1 MPNAPNTF
9 VLAAG
14 KAPIYDRQE
23 LPIQKLM
30 DIDFK
35 CPHCEQDLSA
45 DANDAGTEIE
55 CPACHQTIVIPQPT
69 AADAAGNPPSAESA
83 AAKDEKHFAVPLR
96 DKPGDSLIA
105 KPLPSLEAAAKESVK
120 LRIKTIRHSDCVE
133 VGKDHFDEAVTRF
146 LEKVGE
152 PNVVSISTFNYTH
165 MDLATR
171 DWVTDYGVLVVYRG

>member
-1 MPNAPNTF
+1 
-9 VLAAG
+9 
-14 KAPIYDRQE
+14 
-23 LPIQKLM
+23 M
-30 DIDFK
+30 DIEFK

-55 CPACHQTIVIPQPT
+55 CPACHQNIVIPQPV
-69 AADAAGNPPSAESA
+69 AVDGAGAPAPAPQAPKE
-83 AAKDEKHFAVPLR
+83 ERHFSVPVR

-105 KPLPSLEAAAKESVK
+105 KPLLSLEAAAKEGVK

-133 VGKDHFDEAVTRF
+133 VGKDHFDESVTKF
-146 LEKVGE
+146 LEKIGE
-152 PNVVSISTFNYTH
+152 ANVVSISTFNYTH

>member
-1 MPNAPNTF
+1 
-9 VLAAG
+9 
-14 KAPIYDRQE
+14 
-23 LPIQKLM
+23 M
-30 DIDFK
+30 DIEFK
-35 CPHCEQDLSA
+35 CPQCEQDLSA

-55 CPACHQTIVIPQPT
+55 CPACHANIVIPQGTPVE
-69 AADAAGNPPSAESA
+69 AGAPASPPNRE
-83 AAKDEKHFAVPLR
+83 EKHFSVPVR

-105 KPLPSLEAAAKESVK
+105 KPLPSLEASAKEGVK

-133 VGKDHFDEAVTRF
+133 VGKDHFDEFVTKF
-146 LEKVGE
+146 LDKIGE

>member
-1 MPNAPNTF
+1 MLSRN
-9 VLAAG
+9 L
-14 KAPIYDRQE
+14 QS
-23 LPIQKLM
+23 KLM
-30 DIDFK
+30 DIEFK
-35 CPHCEQDLSA
+35 CPKCEQDLSA

-55 CPACHQTIVIPQPT
+55 CPACHETIVIPQPSPAEV
-69 AADAAGNPPSAESA
+69 AAAQASAENA
-83 AAKDEKHFAVPLR
+83 ATKEEKHFSVPVR

-105 KPLPSLEAAAKESVK
+105 KPLLSLEASAKEGVK

>member
-1 MPNAPNTF
+1 
-9 VLAAG
+9 
-14 KAPIYDRQE
+14 
-23 LPIQKLM
+23 M
-30 DIDFK
+30 DIEFK

-55 CPACHQTIVIPQPT
+55 CPACHQNIVIPQ
-69 AADAAGNPPSAESA
+69 AGNGGQVTATLGAPRE
-83 AAKDEKHFAVPLR
+83 EKHFSVPVR

-105 KPLPSLEAAAKESVK
+105 KPLPSLEAAAKEGVK
-120 LRIKTIRHSDCVE
+120 MRIKTIRHSDCVE
-133 VGKDHFDEAVTRF
+133 VGKDHFDEAVTKF

-171 DWVTDYGVLVVYRG
+171 QWVTDYGILVVYRG

>member
-1 MPNAPNTF
+1 
-9 VLAAG
+9 
-14 KAPIYDRQE
+14 
-23 LPIQKLM
+23 M

-35 CPHCEQDLSA
+35 CPHCDQDLSA

-55 CPACHQTIVIPQPT
+55 CPACHGTIVIPQPT
-69 AADAAGNPPSAESA
+69 GAETDAAAASAEAA

-105 KPLPSLEAAAKESVK
+105 KPLPPLEASAREAVK

-133 VGKDHFDEAVTRF
+133 VGKDHFDEAVMKF

-152 PNVVSISTFNYTH
+152 PNVVTITTFNYTH

-171 DWVTDYGVLVVYRG
+171 DWETDYGVLVVYRG